1 MVLFLQTDFIEKG
14 NGTGKGDAKNMFV
27 VDIQSIR
34 VLVDPPQQVM
44 SPKKRKTARRD
55 LVEVLL

>member
-1 MVLFLQTDFIEKG
+1 MTHI
-14 NGTGKGDAKNMFV
+14 KNMFM
-27 VDIQSIR
+27 VDIQSIHI
-34 VLVDPPQQVM
+34 LVDPPQQVM